1 MGDGLNLK
9 PWGTAAVVGDGSH
22 NVLKLNREEHEAA
35 IAARR
40 LAKLENVGALE
51 IKAQFAA
58 RLAES
63 AQAEFELAQLVK
75 SNGWLVANQ
84 APPKRWPLI
93 LLAALVSVMLG
104 LQVAMFVRSQHPPFP
119 TSESAPKAGEGSKAV
134 RERKGRAAP

>member
-1 MGDGLNLK
+1 MSGLNLK

-40 LAKLENVGALE
+40 LARMENVGALE

-63 AQAEFELAQLVK
+63 AQAEFEIAQLVK

-93 LLAALVSVMLG
+93 LLAVLVSAMLG
-104 LQVAMFVRSQHPPFP
+104 LQVAMFVRSQPHP
-119 TSESAPKAGEGSKAV
+119 TLLSRAGGQTPPVPQVS